1 MRSLESSR
9 HTDLD
14 MVDAEHLS
22 HEKREFS
29 WDDLKDVPFAGNKT
43 SIDWDSLPDV
53 QNDVNSGQK
62 EEILKKMDEVSSF
75 GRGARTSVEKSDAKM
90 TIILN
95 LIAWIFRISATLF
108 KRYV

>member
-9 HTDLD
+9 HKDLD

-29 WDDLKDVPFAGNKT
+29 WGDLKDVPFAGNKT

-62 EEILKKMDEVSSF
+62 EEVFKKMDEVSSF
-75 GRGARTSVEKSDAKM
+75 GREARMNTKNEGEKGDNSKPDSMDLSD
-90 TIILN
+90 
-95 LIAWIFRISATLF
+95 ISSTF
-108 KRYV
+108 